1 MRGMQG
7 EETAKVL
14 MDGSK
19 NYYSFL
25 RPHMGLENEAPTE
38 RVNLVLEL
46 GIWPWLFAVY
56 PIKR

>member
-1 MRGMQG
+1 MQG